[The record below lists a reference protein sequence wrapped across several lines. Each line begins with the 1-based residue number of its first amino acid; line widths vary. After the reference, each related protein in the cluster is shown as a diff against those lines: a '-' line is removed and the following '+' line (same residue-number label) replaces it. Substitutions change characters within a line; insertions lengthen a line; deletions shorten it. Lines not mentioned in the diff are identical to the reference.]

1 MTYRKENVE
10 FSTEQQHKREEG
22 LLNRRNQ
29 EAQFAKKKKKIEK
42 DLRLRKKQAWE
53 ECSSSRGKGR
63 KGTRYEKMGMR
74 KDIKGQSG

>member
-29 EAQFAKKKKKIEK
+29 EAQFAKKKKKN
-42 DLRLRKKQAWE
+42 
-53 ECSSSRGKGR
+53 R
-63 KGTRYEKMGMR
+63 KGSETKKEAGLGRM
-74 KDIKGQSG
+74 